1 MDSERGAALFTYT
14 QADDEMF
21 RHWWSRL
28 ALVGGVV
35 SLIMGIIILV
45 WPKETLV
52 VVAVLLGIWLL
63 IAGVANL
70 VQAVF
75 APESRSGGLRVL
87 KAIMGILYLV
97 AGVFCVRHAFTTV
110 TFLAVL
116 LGVAWLVAGVME
128 VFSAFGEGVSGWY
141 RLSAFALGLL
151 SILAALVVLIWPT
164 PSLVTLTWLAG
175 LWLLV
180 LGIAQIIMAIRLL
193 RARPSGTPTTGA
205 AVPA

>member
-14 QADDEMF
+14 QADDELF

-35 SLIMGIIILV
+35 SLIIGIILLV
-45 WPKETLV
+45 WPRETLV
-52 VVAVLLGIWLL
+52 VIAVLLGIWLI

-75 APESRSGGLRVL
+75 APESRSGGTRVL
-87 KAIMGILYLV
+87 SAIAGILYLI

-110 TFLAVL
+110 NFLAAL
-116 LGVAWLVAGVME
+116 LGIAWLVAGVVQ

-175 LWLLV
+175 IWLLV
-180 LGIAQIIMAIRLL
+180 LGVAQIIMAIRLL
-193 RARPSGTPTTGA
+193 RARPAASRTPPT

>member
-1 MDSERGAALFTYT
+1 MDSERGAALFSYT

-21 RHWWSRL
+21 RQWWSRL
-28 ALVGGVV
+28 ALAGGVISV
-35 SLIMGIIILV
+35 IIGIIVLV

-52 VVAVLLGIWLL
+52 VVAVLLGIWLI
-63 IAGVANL
+63 IAGIANL

-75 APESRSGGLRVL
+75 APESTSGGLRVL
-87 KAIMGILYLV
+87 KAIIGILYLI

-110 TFLAVL
+110 TILAAL
-116 LGVAWLVAGVME
+116 LGIAWLVAGVME

-141 RLSAFALGLL
+141 RLAAFGLGLL

-175 LWLLV
+175 IWLLV

-193 RARPSGTPTTGA
+193 RSRPAGTPSTGA